1 MIDWNPKHGHAPE
14 VKSIALSNVYTR
26 MMFFAKAGDTEVGH
40 HHEFDHATLVSSGS
54 VLVEI
59 LSDEAEVISS
69 KEFVA
74 PTMVFIEKFKNH
86 RIVALEDNT
95 VAACIHA
102 LRTVD
107 ETLID
112 PDFII
117 DPSQL
122 EGKSVPGLIK
132 EKYEMGMRRM
142 TMGDPAAPNPLEI
155 P

>member
-1 MIDWNPKHGHAPE
+1 MIDWNPLHAPIPNTR
-14 VKSIALSNVYTR
+14 SIALSNVYTR
-26 MMFFAKAGDTEVGH
+26 MMFFEKAGHTEVGH
-40 HHEFDHATLVSSGS
+40 HHEFDHATLISSGS
-54 VLVEI
+54 VRVEI
-59 LSDEAEVISS
+59 LSDTGEVISS

-107 ETLID
+107 ENLID

-117 DPSQL
+117 DSSQL
-122 EGKSVPGLIK
+122 EEKTVSGLIR

-142 TMGDPAAPNPLEI
+142 TMGDPVAPNPLEM